1 MFAARST
8 RGGIRAAFLRRRDRG
23 VRTAAT
29 RGRGSH
35 QSRDRSRIG
44 IESLHPS
51 AARNDAARR
60 FVFVSRRPPPGR
72 PSPIAAHAAALSRIR
87 ARARRMARI
96 RFEPHEAS
104 RATSG
109 DDRTR
114 VERCGAESARAHPAD
129 PVDMKRQ
136 LYEECAE
143 RRQSFVSRARQ
154 WWRRAHCACAD
165 RAIGTVKAHAR
176 GTPALGCF
184 LRRPPGSEM
193 PQAAPFSAA
202 WPQAVTCAGC
212 STVHGPRSTVRGPRS
227 APAPAPASAFASAT
241 HDTRHP
247 IRNGAAPA
255 APRRPA
261 LYSIRRPAIAAR
273 RRMHAGRPAY
283 RFASAAGQNTSART
297 SMLRR
302 GAAVSGVVGSS
313 NAVCAL
319 RRARPSSSES

>member
-1 MFAARST
+1 MRRDDSFSYRVARRRS
-8 RGGIRAAFLRRRDRG
+8 ALRR
-23 VRTAAT
+23 
-29 RGRGSH
+29 
-35 QSRDRSRIG
+35 
-44 IESLHPS
+44 
-51 AARNDAARR
+51 
-60 FVFVSRRPPPGR
+60 
-72 PSPIAAHAAALSRIR
+72 SPIAAHAAALSRIR

-154 WWRRAHCACAD
+154 WWRRAHCACAGS
-165 RAIGTVKAHAR
+165 AIGTVKAHAR

-184 LRRPPGSEM
+184 LHRPPGSEM

-212 STVHGPRSTVRGPRS
+212 STVHGPRSAP
-227 APAPAPASAFASAT
+227 APAPAPASASASASASATASASASAT

>member
-1 MFAARST
+1 MCRAPPVVCVAREAMVAARTLRVRRSRHRDGESGET
-8 RGGIRAAFLRRRDRG
+8 LKSACARHSGARLLSPPTAGLRNAAGSAFQRGLAAGSDLRRL
-23 VRTAAT
+23 
-29 RGRGSH
+29 
-35 QSRDRSRIG
+35 
-44 IESLHPS
+44 LHGP
-51 AARNDAARR
+51 R
-60 FVFVSRRPPPGR
+60 
-72 PSPIAAHAAALSRIR
+72 
-87 ARARRMARI
+87 
-96 RFEPHEAS
+96 
-104 RATSG
+104 
-109 DDRTR
+109 
-114 VERCGAESARAHPAD
+114 
-129 PVDMKRQ
+129 
-136 LYEECAE
+136 
-143 RRQSFVSRARQ
+143 
-154 WWRRAHCACAD
+154 
-165 RAIGTVKAHAR
+165 
-176 GTPALGCF
+176 
-184 LRRPPGSEM
+184 
-193 PQAAPFSAA
+193 
-202 WPQAVTCAGC
+202 

>member
-1 MFAARST
+1 MRRDDSFSYRVARRHS
-8 RGGIRAAFLRRRDRG
+8 ALRR
-23 VRTAAT
+23 
-29 RGRGSH
+29 
-35 QSRDRSRIG
+35 
-44 IESLHPS
+44 
-51 AARNDAARR
+51 
-60 FVFVSRRPPPGR
+60 
-72 PSPIAAHAAALSRIR
+72 SPIAAHAAALSRIR

-154 WWRRAHCACAD
+154 WWRRAHCACAG
-165 RAIGTVKAHAR
+165 RAIGTVKSACAR
-176 GTPALGCF
+176 HSGARLLSPPTAGLRNAAGSAF
-184 LRRPPGSEM
+184 QRGLAAGSDLRRLL
-193 PQAAPFSAA
+193 
-202 WPQAVTCAGC
+202 
-212 STVHGPRSTVRGPRS
+212 HGPRS
-227 APAPAPASAFASAT
+227 APAPAPAPASATASASASASATAT

>member
-1 MFAARST
+1 MFAACSS
-8 RGGIRAAFLRRRDRG
+8 RGGTRAAFLRRRDRG

-44 IESLHPS
+44 IESLHSS

-72 PSPIAAHAAALSRIR
+72 PSPIATHAAALSRIR

-114 VERCGAESARAHPAD
+114 VERCGTESARAHPAD

-154 WWRRAHCACAD
+154 WWRRAHCACAG
-165 RAIGTVKAHAR
+165 RAIGTVKSACAR
-176 GTPALGCF
+176 HSGARLLSPPTAGLRNAAGSAF
-184 LRRPPGSEM
+184 QRGLAAGSDLRRLL
-193 PQAAPFSAA
+193 
-202 WPQAVTCAGC
+202 
-212 STVHGPRSTVRGPRS
+212 HGPRSTVC
-227 APAPAPASAFASAT
+227 T
-241 HDTRHP
+241 CTC
-247 IRNGAAPA
+247 IRNRNRNRDARYTTPDPQWRRTSRAPSTGALLHSP
-255 APRRPA
+255 PRD
-261 LYSIRRPAIAAR
+261 RRAR

>member
-1 MFAARST
+1 MRRDDSFSYRVARRRS
-8 RGGIRAAFLRRRDRG
+8 ALRR
-23 VRTAAT
+23 
-29 RGRGSH
+29 
-35 QSRDRSRIG
+35 
-44 IESLHPS
+44 
-51 AARNDAARR
+51 
-60 FVFVSRRPPPGR
+60 
-72 PSPIAAHAAALSRIR
+72 SPIAAHAAALSRIR

-114 VERCGAESARAHPAD
+114 VERCGTESARAHPAD

-154 WWRRAHCACAD
+154 WWRRARCACAGS
-165 RAIGTVKAHAR
+165 AIGTVKSACAR
-176 GTPALGCF
+176 HSGARLLSPPTAGLRNAAGSAF
-184 LRRPPGSEM
+184 QRGLAAGSDLRRLL
-193 PQAAPFSAA
+193 
-202 WPQAVTCAGC
+202 
-212 STVHGPRSTVRGPRS
+212 HGPRS
-227 APAPAPASAFASAT
+227 APAPAPAPAPASATASASASATAT

>member
-1 MFAARST
+1 MFAACSS
-8 RGGIRAAFLRRRDRG
+8 RGGIRAAFLSRRDRG

-44 IESLHPS
+44 IESLHSS

-72 PSPIAAHAAALSRIR
+72 PSPIATHAAALSRIR

-114 VERCGAESARAHPAD
+114 VERCGTESARAHPAD

-154 WWRRAHCACAD
+154 WWRRAHCACAG
-165 RAIGTVKAHAR
+165 RAIGTVKSACAR
-176 GTPALGCF
+176 HSGARLLSPPTAGLRNAAGSAF
-184 LRRPPGSEM
+184 QRGLAAGRDLRRLL
-193 PQAAPFSAA
+193 
-202 WPQAVTCAGC
+202 
-212 STVHGPRSTVRGPRS
+212 HGPRS
-227 APAPAPASAFASAT
+227 APAPAPAPASATATATAT

-247 IRNGAAPA
+247 IRNGTAPA

>member
-1 MFAARST
+1 MFAACST

-72 PSPIAAHAAALSRIR
+72 PSPIATHAAALSRIR

-154 WWRRAHCACAD
+154 WWRRARCACAG

-176 GTPALGCF
+176 GTPALDCF

-202 WPQAVTCAGC
+202 WPQAVTCARLL
-212 STVHGPRSTVRGPRS
+212 HGPRS
-227 APAPAPASAFASAT
+227 APAPASASAT

-255 APRRPA
+255 ARRRPA